1 MAQRPPGYSPRT
13 DPSISPRRV
22 RDPYADL
29 LRDTRGLR
37 RDQAAAREAWFT
49 ALSLDR
55 KEDALFELEM
65 LLKGLVAWGNPR
77 NHPGP
82 VPKIPVA
89 ARDFHPHLRVL
100 QATVARAVAVS
111 SALLTAPRKV
121 GYARYLP
128 LAFSEEPRADIAREP
143 LPDTPE
149 DALASLRQA
158 LDVSAELLSGLAF
171 ADRLPYRLFYAAVV
185 VLQREITRNA
195 YFNPIAAL
203 EFRPEFDRIRVA
215 EVLEALHSVEGEA
228 AHRLCSL
235 AYLGCFRLL
244 RMVQLV
250 AATVADSGGTWRAL
264 SLLSAVRS
272 DARAL
277 VGVLLRRAGPMLAD
291 GLERELM
298 RVPAGD
304 LRVRFDAL
312 TRETERLSRLR
323 ASLVAVGAAVRA
335 EVRRSLELQVPPCEA
350 VASGADLATAAL
362 ASASRLRDALQACV
376 VQLTWALRGSADAE
390 RIFGDRQAR
399 RAASER
405 VRQGAWMFALVT
417 RAFVDKA
424 RTATG
429 KVNDGWHNP
438 SATDFVQNF
447 VDYFRVLGQPLA
459 LETDYGPRD
468 RLMHTLEALREADY
482 IEPERLRTTVE
493 VCEAYRAHL
502 LEVCE
507 AYGRREELRER
518 PLDRR
523 AAAESLRMYL
533 GR

>member
-29 LRDTRGLR
+29 LRDTRNLR

-55 KEDALFELEM
+55 KEDTLFELEM
-65 LLKGLVAWGNPR
+65 LLKALVAWGNPR

-82 VPKIPVA
+82 NPRVPVA

-111 SALLTAPRKV
+111 ATLVPAPRKV
-121 GYARYLP
+121 GFARYLP
-128 LAFSEEPRADIAREP
+128 VAFCEEPRADVAREA
-143 LPDTPE
+143 LPDSPE

-158 LDVSAELLSGLAF
+158 LDVGAEVLSGMAF
-171 ADRLPYRLFYAAVV
+171 ADRLPYRLFYASVV
-185 VLQREITRNA
+185 LLQREVTRNA
-195 YFNPIAAL
+195 YFNPVAAL

-215 EVLEALHSVEGEA
+215 DILEALHSVEGEA

-244 RMVQLV
+244 RVVQLV
-250 AATVADSGGTWRAL
+250 AATVADAGGSWRAL
-264 SLLSAVRS
+264 ALLAVVRS

-277 VGVLLRRAGPMLAD
+277 VNVLLRRAGPMLAD

-304 LRVRFDAL
+304 LRARFDAL

-323 ASLVAVGAAVRA
+323 ASLVAVGAALRA
-335 EVRRSLELQVPPCEA
+335 EVRRSLGLRMPACEA
-350 VASGADLATAAL
+350 VASGADLGASAL
-362 ASASRLRDALQACV
+362 AAASRLRDALQACV
-376 VQLTWALRGSADAE
+376 VQFTGALRGSADAE
-390 RIFGDRQAR
+390 KIFGDRQAR
-399 RAASER
+399 RASTER
-405 VRQGAWMFALVT
+405 VRQGAWMFALIT

-424 RTATG
+424 RTVTTQ
-429 KVNDGWHNP
+429 VSDGWHGP
-438 SATDFVQNF
+438 SATDFIQGY

-468 RLMHTLEALREADY
+468 RLMHTLEALRETDY
-482 IEPERLRTTVE
+482 VEPERMRTTVE
-493 VCEAYRAHL
+493 VCEAYRTHL
-502 LEVCE
+502 LEVVE
-507 AYGRREELRER
+507 AYNRREELRER
-518 PLDRR
+518 PLDRVG
-523 AAAESLRMYL
+523 AAESLKMYL